1 MDYFK
6 EDKYWEENINKEL
19 EDNPWILEY
28 KEYLKNSGL
37 CLDLGCGI
45 GNDTKRFISLG
56 YDVISSDISNI
67 ALEKVKEF
75 NTNIVKLDMRKPLP
89 FEDNKFDIVFA
100 NLSIHYFSDND
111 TKNIISEVKR
121 VLKTDGLF
129 IGSVN
134 GLARLDSVKDT
145 IVEIEHHYYLNNDNY
160 FRLFD
165 INDIKN
171 YLSDFNIIKIDN
183 KETVRFGYKKNYL
196 IFIAK
201 KY

>member
-6 EDKYWEENINKEL
+6 EDIYWKENINKKL
-19 EDNPWILEY
+19 EDNPWIDEY
-28 KEYLKNSGL
+28 RKYLGNNGL

-45 GNDTKRFISLG
+45 GLDTKRFMEYGL
-56 YDVISSDISNI
+56 DVISADISNI

-100 NLSIHYFSDND
+100 NLSIHYFKDLD

-134 GLARLDSVKDT
+134 GLGRLDSVKDT

-196 IFIAK
+196 VFIAK